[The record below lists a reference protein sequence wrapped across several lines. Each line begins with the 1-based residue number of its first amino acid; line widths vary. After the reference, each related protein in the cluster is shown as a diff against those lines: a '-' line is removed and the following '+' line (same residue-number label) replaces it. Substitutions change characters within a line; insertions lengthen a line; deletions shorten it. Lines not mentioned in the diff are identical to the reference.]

1 MDNNG
6 LQAQI
11 NALNFDID
19 RLKAA
24 HKQYDANF
32 ANLTVRTEITVSL
45 IAALINSGLIDKEK
59 ACEFVKAAPLNLP
72 GHEEAVEGA
81 KQTIIKILSSAK
93 SA

>member
-1 MDNNG
+1 MNNNG

-19 RLKAA
+19 RLKAV

-45 IAALINSGLIDKEK
+45 IAALINSGLIDKAK
-59 ACEFVKAAPLNLP
+59 ACEFVKTAPLNLP
-72 GHEEAVEGA
+72 GHEAAVEGA
-81 KQTIIKILSSAK
+81 KQTIIQILSSAK
-93 SA
+93 PA